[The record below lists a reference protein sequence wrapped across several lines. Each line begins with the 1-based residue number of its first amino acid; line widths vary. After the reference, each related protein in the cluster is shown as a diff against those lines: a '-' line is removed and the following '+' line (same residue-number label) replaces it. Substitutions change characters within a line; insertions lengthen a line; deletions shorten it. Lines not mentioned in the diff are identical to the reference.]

1 MGAIKDNLNQSLKSI
16 FNNLDPN
23 ATADQ
28 KANQMAT
35 AIENAILQGLQ
46 VSIPAGKVI
55 IQAQSGVPN
64 SSAISCDLDS

>member
-1 MGAIKDNLNQSLKSI
+1 MGAIKSNLYQSLKSI

-28 KANQMAT
+28 KANQIAT
-35 AIENAILQGLQ
+35 AVENAILQGLQ
-46 VSIPAGKVI
+46 VTIPAGKVI

-64 SSAISCDLDS
+64 PSAINCELDS